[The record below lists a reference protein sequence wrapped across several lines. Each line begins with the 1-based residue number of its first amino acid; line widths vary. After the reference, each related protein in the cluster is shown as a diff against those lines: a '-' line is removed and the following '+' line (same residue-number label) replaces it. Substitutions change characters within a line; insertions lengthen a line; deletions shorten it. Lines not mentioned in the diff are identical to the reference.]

1 MPRTPASSRKKRANP
16 PSDAALWTVRDEFLM
31 RECLALAREALGL
44 TSPNPAVGCV
54 IVRNGKIVGRG
65 ITGVGGRPHAEAEA
79 LCAAGAR
86 ARGATVYV
94 SFEPCAHQGKTPPC
108 AAALVQAGVSR
119 VVAGCLDPYPPVR
132 GRGLAILKR
141 AGIET
146 VVGVLAAECRELNEG
161 FITRVTRGR
170 PFVVL
175 KLATSLDGRIA
186 AQNGDARWVSSEQS
200 RLLVHQWRR
209 ESDVVMVGAGTVIA
223 DNPRLTCR
231 IEGGRD
237 PVRVIIDGHL
247 RSPHD
252 AVVFHLRSPAP
263 TILVT
268 AAHNLDTARHNYP
281 GVEVLTV
288 SGREGVL
295 RLDELMCEFAR
306 RGWSKVL
313 LEGGAHLA
321 ASALDAGVVDR
332 VAFFLAPRIIGT
344 GLAAVEGL
352 SSATVRDAL
361 RLGPM
366 HARMVGEDWL
376 IEAPVNHR
384 RSGA

>member
-1 MPRTPASSRKKRANP
+1 MPRTPAGSRTKKANP
-16 PSDAALWTVRDEFLM
+16 PDAATWTIRDEFFM
-31 RECLALAREALGL
+31 RECLGLARTALGL

-65 ITGVGGRPHAEAEA
+65 TTGAGGRPHAEAEA
-79 LCAAGAR
+79 VHCAGTH
-86 ARGATVYV
+86 ARGATAYV
-94 SFEPCAHQGKTPPC
+94 SFEPCAHHGKTPPC
-108 AAALVQAGVSR
+108 ATALVEAGVSR

-132 GRGLAILKR
+132 GRGFAILER

-146 VVGVLAAECRELNEG
+146 VVGVLAPECRELNEG

-175 KLATSLDGRIA
+175 KLAASLDGRIA
-186 AQNGDARWVSSEQS
+186 AQSGDARWISSKQS

-209 ESDVVMVGAGTVIA
+209 EADVVMVGAGTVIA

-237 PVRVIIDGHL
+237 PVRVIIDGRL
-247 RSPHD
+247 RSPPGA
-252 AVVFHLRSPAP
+252 AVFNSRSHAP

-268 AAHNLDTARHNYP
+268 APRNRDRARHDYR

-288 SGREGVL
+288 SEREGAL
-295 RLDELMCEFAR
+295 RLDEVMRELAR

-321 ASALDAGVVDR
+321 GAALDAGVVDR
-332 VAFFLAPRIIGT
+332 VAFFLAPRIIGA

-352 SSATVRDAL
+352 RGATVRDAL

-366 HARMVGEDWL
+366 RVRMVGEDWL
-376 IEAPVNHR
+376 IEAAVNR
-384 RSGA
+384 RRAGV